1 MSKNC
6 DSAAQH
12 YLMASCSCGYS
23 RPTSFA
29 AASRSFWMTVLG
41 KRVRV
46 HDGQRS
52 SVRAEGEVVA
62 VIEAPTLVIRQD
74 DGTIAYE
81 SSDLPVEYAYVEWR
95 PL

>member
-1 MSKNC
+1 MSESC
-6 DSAAQH
+6 DSAAHH
-12 YLMASCSCGYS
+12 YLMASCPCGYS
-23 RPTSFA
+23 SQIPNP
-29 AASRSFWMTVLG
+29 AASRDFWASVLG